1 MRFGGLRLGTE
12 VVTGRDDELVA
23 EARVEAARKNPDWV
37 EVEEID
43 LVVRK
48 PWLVHAE
55 SDELYS
61 VFRGAIF
68 ERGSARLVFN
78 YSVPLAFYVDR
89 TGSVVFLER
98 RPGTWSDVVA
108 KRARRDAARS

>member
-1 MRFGGLRLGTE
+1 VRFGGLRFGAE

-43 LVVRK
+43 LVARK

-55 SDELYS
+55 TDALYT

-68 ERGSARLVFN
+68 ERGSARPVFN
-78 YSVPLAFYVDR
+78 HTVPLAFYLDR
-89 TGSVVFLER
+89 TGDLVFLER
-98 RPGTWSDVVA
+98 RPGTWSEIVA
-108 KRARRDAARS
+108 KRTRRARAST